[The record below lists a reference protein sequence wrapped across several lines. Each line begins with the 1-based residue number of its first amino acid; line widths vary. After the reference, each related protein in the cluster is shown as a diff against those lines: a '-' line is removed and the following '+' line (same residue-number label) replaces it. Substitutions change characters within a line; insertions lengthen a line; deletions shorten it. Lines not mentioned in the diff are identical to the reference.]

1 MDENIAHLRKRL
13 AQFKKYGYDILKERD
28 FAFRKAR
35 LKKGKSILEIGTGR
49 GYMALTLAQKGFKVT
64 TIDTDR
70 KIQWSAKA
78 ILKHFRVAGLVRF
91 KIMDA
96 EHLDFKDSSFD
107 YIIAVNF
114 MHHAK
119 NPIRCLKEMA
129 RVVKEKI
136 LIVDVN
142 KRGAQVLE
150 KVHAQEGRHHERS
163 KIGFS
168 EVKKFLLKEK
178 MKVKTYRSKCQTTII
193 VKKHPA
199 LYDRPVFASAK
210 G

>member
-1 MDENIAHLRKRL
+1 MSPDIAHLRKRL

-28 FAFRKAR
+28 FAFRKAG
-35 LKKGKSILEIGTGR
+35 LEKSKSIFEMGTGR
-49 GYMALTLAQKGFKVT
+49 GYMALTLAQKGFRIT

-70 KIQWSAKA
+70 EIQRSARS
-78 ILKHFRVAGLVRF
+78 ILKHYHVEKLVHFR
-91 KIMDA
+91 IMNA
-96 EHLDFKDSSFD
+96 EHLAFKGGSFN
-107 YIIAVNF
+107 YVIAVNF

-129 RVVKEKI
+129 RVAKEKI

-150 KVHAQEGRHHERS
+150 KVHAQEGHRHECS
-163 KIGFS
+163 KIRSS
-168 EVKKFLLKEK
+168 EIRQFFRKAKIKI
-178 MKVKTYRSKCQTTII
+178 KTYRSKCQTII
-193 VKKHPA
+193 IAKK
-199 LYDRPVFASAK
+199 

>member
-1 MDENIAHLRKRL
+1 MNIEIAHLRKRL

-28 FAFRKAR
+28 FVFRKAGFE
-35 LKKGKSILEIGTGR
+35 KGKSILEIGTGM

-70 KIQWSAKA
+70 KIQRSARS
-78 ILKHFRVAGLVRF
+78 ILKYYRVEKLVRF
-91 KIMDA
+91 KIRNA
-96 EHLDFKDSSFD
+96 ERLLFKDSSFD
-107 YIIAVNF
+107 YVIAVNF
-114 MHHAK
+114 IHHAK
-119 NPIRCLKEMA
+119 NPIWCLREMA

-150 KVHAQEGRHHERS
+150 KVHAQEGHHHERS
-163 KIGFS
+163 KIGFPG
-168 EVKKFLLKEK
+168 VQQFFCKAK
-178 MKVKTYRSKCQTTII
+178 METKTYRSKCQTII
-193 VKKHPA
+193 IAKK
-199 LYDRPVFASAK
+199 